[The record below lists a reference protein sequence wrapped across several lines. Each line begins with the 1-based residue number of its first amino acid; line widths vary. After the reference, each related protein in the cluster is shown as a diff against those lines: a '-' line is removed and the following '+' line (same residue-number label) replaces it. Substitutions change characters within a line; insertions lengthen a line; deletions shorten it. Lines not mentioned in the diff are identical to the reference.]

1 MVFLNLTLGEFLG
14 LAAAFG
20 GAIAALYLLDRS
32 RRKQVVAT
40 LRFFPGA
47 ADPPRSVH
55 RRHFEQPWSLLLQLA
70 SVLLLLLALA
80 QVRFSQRLHAVHD
93 HVLILDTSTWMNAR
107 SGNARLIDAARAAA
121 RRYIRALPAQDR
133 VMVERAGAAP
143 SPAGGFTADR
153 KALLQEIDS
162 SQPGASALDL
172 EQALRFALEARRV
185 AGDEPGEIA
194 FAGAGRVAAGSDA
207 ALPAI
212 PGLRMLPVSS
222 GPRENNGLADVTV
235 HRSADDPDAWQ
246 IFVSARNYGETPARA
261 IATVWFDGAVIGQR
275 AFLLSPRG
283 SHDEIFSYRTRAAGR
298 LDVRLTPSDAFP
310 ADNSVELV
318 LPSQPLLPVTVYSS
332 DPGAL
337 KAVFSTAPG
346 IAAQFVP
353 PSRYPLAPS
362 ANGLRPVAVFH
373 RIAPPAPPRQDAIW
387 IDPPAAHSPIP
398 IVSDAAKTTLAAWN
412 GNHALGLG
420 LRATG
425 FDLPQTLTFRP
436 GPDDIVVADSVAGPV
451 IVARSTPFKIV
462 VLGFD
467 PAATAMKY
475 QLSTPLLFANILH
488 WMAPEIFRRQEFSA
502 RSPGAVNV
510 AFETP
515 VDPATVHVTASDG
528 SDLPFTCD
536 GASLRFFAADPGIV
550 RISTTEGE
558 RVLSLTLPSPGDTL
572 WHPTVARAGFPPSN
586 GPLEPTHE
594 WWPWL
599 ALAGGAGLL
608 ADWFLY
614 GRARTIAASR
624 RTTSP
629 AAAWRKA
636 S

>member
-1 MVFLNLTLGEFLG
+1 MVFLNLTFGEFLG
-14 LAAAFG
+14 LAAAFS
-20 GAIAALYLLDRS
+20 GAIVALYLLDRS
-32 RRKQVVAT
+32 RRKQIVAT

-47 ADPPRSVH
+47 ADPPRSAH
-55 RRHFEQPWSLLLQLA
+55 RRHFEQPWSLLLQIA

-80 QVRFSQRLHAVHD
+80 QVRFSQTLRAVHD
-93 HVLILDTSTWMNAR
+93 HVLILDTSSWMNAR
-107 SGNARLIDAARAAA
+107 SGEARLIDAARAAA

-143 SPAGGFTADR
+143 SPAGGFTAGR
-153 KALLQEIDS
+153 ETLLREIDS

-207 ALPAI
+207 TLPAI
-212 PGLRMLPVSS
+212 PGLRILPVSS
-222 GPRENNGLADVTV
+222 GPRENHGLAEVTV
-235 HRSADDPDAWQ
+235 RRSADDPDTWQ
-246 IFVSARNYGETPARA
+246 IFVSSRNYGETPVRA

-275 AFLLSPRG
+275 AFLLAPRG
-283 SHDEIFSYRTRAAGR
+283 SHDETFSYTTRAAGR
-298 LDVRLTPSDAFP
+298 LDVRLTPGDAFP
-310 ADNSVELV
+310 ADNSVQLI
-318 LPSQPLLPVTVYSS
+318 LPAQPRLPVVVYSA
-332 DPGAL
+332 DPTAL
-337 KAVFSTAPG
+337 KSVFIPAPG
-346 IAAQFVP
+346 IAAEFVP
-353 PSRYPLAPS
+353 PSRYPLPAS
-362 ANGLRPVAVFH
+362 QGGLQPIAVFD
-373 RIAPPAPPRQDAIW
+373 RFAPPAVPTQDAIW
-387 IDPPAAHSPIP
+387 IDPPARQSPIP
-398 IVSDAAKTTLAAWN
+398 IVNDAAKTNLTAWN
-412 GNHALGLG
+412 GAHPLGLG

-436 GPDDIVVADSVAGPV
+436 GPGDIVVAGSSAGPV
-451 IVARSTPFKIV
+451 IVARSTPFKTV

-488 WMAPEIFRRQEFSA
+488 WMAPEVFRRQEFSA
-502 RSPGAVNV
+502 RAPGAVNV
-510 AFETP
+510 AFDTP
-515 VDPATVHVTASDG
+515 VDPANVHVTASGG
-528 SDLPFTCD
+528 SGLPFTCD
-536 GASLRFFAADPGIV
+536 GSSLRFFTADPGIV
-550 RISTTEGE
+550 RIATPEGE

-572 WHPTVARAGFPPSN
+572 WHPASVRAGFPPPASPVN
-586 GPLEPTHE
+586 PARD

-608 ADWFLY
+608 ADWLLY
-614 GRARTIAASR
+614 GRARTIAAPR